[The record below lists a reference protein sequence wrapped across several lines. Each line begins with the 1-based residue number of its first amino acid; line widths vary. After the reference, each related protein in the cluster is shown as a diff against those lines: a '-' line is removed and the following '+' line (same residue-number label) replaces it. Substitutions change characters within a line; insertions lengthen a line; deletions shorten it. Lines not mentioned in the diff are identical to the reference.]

1 MKKIFTLA
9 IAALAALSVS
19 AQDVATK
26 QTLAFTGN
34 AWNVNVLATGNVGIT
49 CNSQWGEYKLTSESF
64 DAADYSSLHV
74 EYSDLV
80 QAEEGNGFQIILGNS
95 SDTNTESYLDLD
107 PNATSADL
115 TIDPAKLGGKPINKI
130 ELQGKSKDSYV
141 KVISAALVK
150 ADGSRTPLTFAGP
163 AWGIDVDPLSTP
175 TLQFTGQYGG
185 QELVVAED
193 GSHVT
198 YDPATEAGV
207 EKVVVIKLSQPLG
220 IDVKLENQNGGSGF
234 AWIGQSTGST
244 FLTDTLNATT
254 AVDATGA
261 AKAVDQVWIKAS
273 SSEGYPSDVVVEEA
287 YLLTGTHEAILA
299 GIKNV
304 KADAKALD
312 ENAPMYNLAGQQV
325 TKAYKGVV
333 IQNGRKFLN
342 NK

>member
-34 AWNVNVLATGNVGIT
+34 PWNVSVQAKSNVGLT
-49 CNSQWGEYKLTSESF
+49 SNAAWGEYKLT
-64 DAADYSSLHV
+64 ADPVDPKQYRSIKVKYH
-74 EYSDLV
+74 DLV
-80 QAEEGNGFQIILGNS
+80 AGSDDGAYQVKFEGEG
-95 SDTNTESYLDLD
+95 ESIYVPLD
-107 PNATSADL
+107 PEATELNVEIDTLANPL
-115 TIDPAKLGGKPINKI
+115 TTV
-130 ELQGKSKDSYV
+130 ELQAKSAGSY
-141 KVISAALVK
+141 ILIDGAYLV
-150 ADGSRTPLTFAGP
+150 ANDGTETQLVMAG
-163 AWGIDVDPLSTP
+163 AVWGIDVDPLTTP
-175 TLQFTGQYGG
+175 TLSFTGQYGG

-198 YDPATEAGV
+198 YDPATEAGI

-220 IDVKLENQNGGSGF
+220 IDVNLENQNGGSGF

-244 FLTDTLNATT
+244 ILTDTLNATT

-261 AKAVDQVWIKAS
+261 AKAVDQVWIKAN

-299 GIKNV
+299 GIKNI